1 MLSIIIPVYNAEKYL
16 RRCIESVI
24 AQTYG
29 DWEMIL
35 VNDGSKDG
43 SLAICQE
50 YAAKDKRISVLDKPN
65 GGPSSARN
73 VGLEQSRGEYVYFMD
88 ADDWVETKFLENFV
102 SRVLE
107 VSRVSRVSEVSIFSE
122 FHRVE
127 KPETRN
133 LETRNKK
140 PYDIVFQGFV
150 REFADGRKEKS
161 FAMDADTSVMP
172 KEEIVCRLYK
182 EHVYGWA
189 WCKVFRREIIDKY
202 HLCFDESLRLWED
215 ELFTSE
221 FLQHAESVRT
231 VDSHQYHYISYD
243 NSLMHTGNTYLKR
256 LFLSER
262 MNEALK
268 PVANSELWEYVNK
281 TYNENLKYSLLM
293 ALKNERNHQ
302 CDEQMKRTLL
312 DRYYARCREY
322 PELRAYNVLRSSVS
336 YFIAETIL
344 QTRCKWLII
353 NVLSWT

>member
-1 MLSIIIPVYNAEKYL
+1 M
-16 RRCIESVI
+16 
-24 AQTYG
+24 
-29 DWEMIL
+29 
-35 VNDGSKDG
+35 NDGSKDG

-50 YAAKDKRISVLDKPN
+50 YAAKDKRIKVIDKSN

-73 VGLEQSRGEYVYFMD
+73 KGLENAQGEFVYFMD
-88 ADDWVETKFLENFV
+88 ADDWIETKFLEIFV
-102 SRVLE
+102 RNG
-107 VSRVSRVSEVSIFSE
+107 I
-122 FHRVE
+122 
-127 KPETRN
+127 KDAYETRQRHYEN
-133 LETRNKK
+133 EYCD
-140 PYDIVFQGFV
+140 YDIIFQGFV
-150 REFADGRKEKS
+150 RELADGRKEKS

-221 FLQHAESVRT
+221 FLKYAGSVRT
-231 VDSHQYHYISYD
+231 VKSHLYHYMYYP
-243 NSLMHTGNTYLKR
+243 NSLMQTNNTYLKR

-293 ALKNERNHQ
+293 ALKNEPNHR
-302 CDEQMKRTLL
+302 CDEETKEVLL
-312 DRYYARCREY
+312 DRYYTRIKEY
-322 PELRAYNVLRSSVS
+322 PELKKYNVLSNKIAYS
-336 YFIAETIL
+336 IAECLL
-344 QTRCKWLII
+344 QTRWKWMIVKVMSI
-353 NVLSWT
+353 TIDKT